1 MRPLIFSLLLPATLF
16 VSCTTADPGGN
27 DGSRAS
33 AVTNV
38 SRLTTEQKEKVGR
51 RIWQN
56 ECAGTIDG
64 LTTWNEGENFPS
76 MGIGHTIWYPAGV
89 NERFQETFPQLVRYM
104 MDRGVKVP
112 NWVVP
117 PADCP
122 WPDKPTFLA
131 DFHSPKM
138 KELRAWLSSTI
149 AVQTDYLIGRQQA
162 ALPKM
167 LAACPPADHARVQ
180 AQFAA
185 LSATPEGMFCLIDYV
200 NFKGEGIRL
209 EERYNGHGWGLLQVL
224 QEMRG
229 NPRGQ
234 AAVKEFSFASDRVL
248 SRRISNS
255 PPTQGEERWR
265 AGWHNRCMRY
275 QQAL

>member
-1 MRPLIFSLLLPATLF
+1 MRPLILSLLVPAILV
-16 VSCTTADPGGN
+16 VSCTLADPGAG
-27 DGSRAS
+27 GPQAPAMAAAPGLS
-33 AVTNV
+33 AQ
-38 SRLTTEQKEKVGR
+38 QKEKIGR

-64 LTTWNEGENFPS
+64 LTTWNDGENFPS
-76 MGIGHTIWYPAGV
+76 MGIGHTIWYPAGI

-104 MDRGVKVP
+104 MDHGVRVP
-112 NWVVP
+112 PWVVP

-122 WPDKPTFLA
+122 WPNKKAFLA
-131 DFHSPKM
+131 DFQSPKM

-149 AVQTDYLIGRQQA
+149 SVQTDYLIGRQQA

-167 LAACPPADHARVQ
+167 LAACSPADQARVR

-200 NFKGEGIRL
+200 NFKGEGIRP

-229 NPRGQ
+229 QPRGQ
-234 AAVKEFSFASDRVL
+234 AAVKEFSLSSDRVL
-248 SRRISNS
+248 ARRIANS
-255 PPTQGEERWR
+255 PPARGEERWR